1 MQAMGHSLYDTLL
14 HSQRGLVNG
23 TLRDVIIPSIL
34 GKETDEM
41 LYWIG
46 KDVARQFPVDADE
59 KIILLGKQLGFGD
72 LSLLKKNAT
81 SQVWKLGGPIVKER
95 IAQNGELTSFGLET
109 GFLAQEIEFQLL
121 TITEAT
127 ITERKKDH
135 IVIEVKNDPKSNAN
149 DERTELIQFIEPEI
163 PTVDEEVSANRN
175 KRGKKKSSK

>member
-1 MQAMGHSLYDTLL
+1 MGQSLYDTLL

-46 KDVARQFPVDADE
+46 KDVARQFPVDSDE
-59 KIILLGKQLGFGD
+59 KLSPLVKQLGFGD
-72 LSLLKKNAT
+72 LTLVKKNAT
-81 SQVWKLGGPIVKER
+81 IQLWKLGGPIVKER

-109 GFLAQEIEFQLL
+109 GFLAQEIEFQLM

-127 ITERKKDH
+127 IVERKKDH
-135 IVIEVKNDPKSNAN
+135 IVIEVRNDPQTNAS
-149 DERTELIQFIEPEI
+149 DERTELVQFIEPEM
-163 PTVDEEVSANRN
+163 PTADKPTEE
-175 KRGKKKSSK
+175 GKKDKKRKK